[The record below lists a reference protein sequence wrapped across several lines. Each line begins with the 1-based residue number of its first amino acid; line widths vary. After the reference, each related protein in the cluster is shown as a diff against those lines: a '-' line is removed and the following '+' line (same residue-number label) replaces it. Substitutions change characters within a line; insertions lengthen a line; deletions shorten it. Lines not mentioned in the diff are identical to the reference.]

1 MMTRVLAILLTATLL
16 GCASIE
22 ATRDPS
28 SPFFVIPVGSVIEVH
43 QPLEI
48 VPGSARIWFQR
59 GRATVGRDWYTP
71 SCNLEIR
78 TLDRERTQTVMP
90 GTFVIRRVQ
99 LMEEW
104 VQLRDPQ
111 MQLAAVGF
119 GGALRV
125 GDYDGGPMG
134 MWRGYHLWLESE
146 KQPDV
151 LRMTCMGGFAPAWQA
166 LPPGLAD
173 LRAILGEIASV
184 RIP

>member
-1 MMTRVLAILLTATLL
+1 MMTRFFAVLLAATLV
-16 GCASIE
+16 GCAAME
-22 ATRDPS
+22 ATRDPA

-48 VPGSARIWFQR
+48 TPGSARIWFQR

-78 TLDRERTQTVMP
+78 TLDRDRTQTVMP

-104 VQLRDPQ
+104 VERRQSEV
-111 MQLAAVGF
+111 QLAAVGF
-119 GGALRV
+119 AGGLLV

-134 MWRGYHLWLESE
+134 MWRGYHLWLQSDE
-146 KQPDV
+146 QPDV
-151 LRMTCMGGFAPAWQA
+151 LRMTCMGGFAPAWEA
-166 LPPGLAD
+166 MPPSLED
-173 LRAILGEIASV
+173 LRAILGDFASV
-184 RIP
+184 RLP